1 MLARTAV
8 AALAGACM
16 LAVAGAVPAAADAS
30 GWSRPFRLTSPYST
44 DLTPASVAVAAD
56 GTAAAGFSVQD
67 EDQPAVSHPFVAMRS
82 SGGKVSSPRSV
93 PSAQLVLDMTFAGST
108 LKLLTAGSES
118 GKPCCSTVQ
127 AVSLANGKLGRPQTL
142 VGKLTGAT
150 IGNLT
155 TLPSGRL
162 LATIATDRGV
172 WVAQTRPGS
181 GFGNT
186 HRLTAGSAMPWTVAA
201 SADARGQTVVMWIAT
216 HGQQGEIAPTQ
227 IVAAAGSERAAPG
240 NARTVFTASAGRS
253 IDELALGSAGSAVT
267 GGWIESWFDRGEYRA
282 QVVVSDLAAS
292 SRGRVYSVTGQTPSG
307 LQIAGNGRGDQ
318 IITWKLCGSSGTCTV
333 AAAVRRRGGQFGAA
347 QNLGSID
354 PGQSPVAAV
363 ASDGDSLVG
372 WISSGQ
378 AYVAERRP
386 SDSRLGARRAVSS
399 TTYASNLALAFGPGR
414 TALAAWTQGT
424 LAPDVVGAVFSGS

>member
-1 MLARTAV
+1 LPARTAA
-8 AALAGACM
+8 AALTGACM

-44 DLTPASVAVAAD
+44 DLTPASVAVAGN

-67 EDQPAVSHPFVAMRS
+67 EDHPSVSQPFVAMRS
-82 SGGKVSSPRSV
+82 TAGRVSSPRSL
-93 PSAQLVLDMTFAGST
+93 PSAQLVLDMTFAGNA
-108 LKLLTAGSES
+108 LKLLTGSSES
-118 GKPCCSTVQ
+118 GKPCCSAVQ
-127 AVSLANGKLGRPQTL
+127 AVSLANGRVGRPQTL

-150 IGNLT
+150 IGDLT

-181 GFGNT
+181 GFGTT
-186 HRLTAGSAMPWTVAA
+186 HRLTAASAMPWTVAA
-201 SADARGQTVVMWIAT
+201 SADGRGQTVVMWLAT

-227 IVAAAGSERAAPG
+227 IVAAAGSERSAPG

-267 GGWIESWFDRGEYRA
+267 GGWVESWFDRGAYRA
-282 QVVVSDLAAS
+282 QVVVSDLSAS
-292 SRGRVYSVTGQTPSG
+292 SRGRVFSVTGQTPSG
-307 LQIAGNGRGDQ
+307 LQIAGSGRGDE
-318 IITWKLCGSSGTCTV
+318 IVTWKLCGSSGTCTV
-333 AAAVRRRGGQFGAA
+333 AAAVRRRGGQFGTA

-378 AYVAERRP
+378 AYVAESRP
-386 SDSRLGARRAVSS
+386 SDSRLDARRAVSS
-399 TTYASNLALAFGPGR
+399 TSYASNLALAFGPGR